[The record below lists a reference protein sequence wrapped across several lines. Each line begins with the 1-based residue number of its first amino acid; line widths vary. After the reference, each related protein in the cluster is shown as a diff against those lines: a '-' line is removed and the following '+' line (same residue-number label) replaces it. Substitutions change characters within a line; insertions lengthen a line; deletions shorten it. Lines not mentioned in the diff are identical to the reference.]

1 MQEEEDRELQEALEA
16 TGLAIYPDDY
26 IEPYPYRSRTRM
38 MSLGNVSAPP
48 TLNQYGRFSSI
59 GKFTT
64 YLTSPSVL
72 KIRSLCLLGGY
83 NSLFTPTR
91 RRFSY
96 AGSYRKSNSVESSR
110 VFSAYPIDESFDYYM
125 ESDGEEADDEF
136 DQITSSNDVD
146 VQIQRPHSVTKSPHR
161 VNHENP
167 FIIINTHS
175 KSFLNSKSYHYFSPI
190 NFL

>member
-1 MQEEEDRELQEALEA
+1 MRLFL
-16 TGLAIYPDDY
+16 DD
-26 IEPYPYRSRTRM
+26 
-38 MSLGNVSAPP
+38 
-48 TLNQYGRFSSI
+48 FSS
-59 GKFTT
+59 KF
-64 YLTSPSVL
+64 SFA
-72 KIRSLCLLGGY
+72 GGY

-146 VQIQRPHSVTKSPHR
+146 DRQRPQFPIPKTSQR
-161 VNHENP
+161 VNH
-167 FIIINTHS
+167 S
-175 KSFLNSKSYHYFSPI
+175 
-190 NFL
+190 